1 MANAPHDRP
10 RFSISQKHK
19 SNQRK
24 TFYTDPGGR
33 LLSGG
38 KFYIWRVFFSVS
50 LYQSPQVGHHMGAN
64 PWTLSR
70 PLPSSYLFTLVTV
83 NPTTRWRWQFILPA
97 SAYLARLSG
106 GAIGSSLGELWG
118 CSTPKTYTKINGF
131 YYANTSSR
139 KVIRSGYGLEI
150 CWVTEIGSPWVNFYR
165 QCRQWRVL
173 YCSILRLIAVLSPSP
188 YLFLS
193 FMTGILG

>member
-1 MANAPHDRP
+1 MTAPD
-10 RFSISQKHK
+10 SLY
-19 SNQRK
+19 RK
-24 TFYTDPGGR
+24 NTNPIKGR
-33 LLSGG
+33 LSTQTQVVD
-38 KFYIWRVFFSVS
+38 FCRVANFTFEGFFFSVS